1 VRATRRPA
9 ATRQLIGTP
18 ETTELMR
25 DAEHF
30 SEKPIMAP
38 AGDWRLEYEPT
49 YVLRVLKSLHLEFDP
64 L

>member
-1 VRATRRPA
+1 
-9 ATRQLIGTP
+9 
-18 ETTELMR
+18 MR

>member
-1 VRATRRPA
+1 VPLDAPPL
-9 ATRQLIGTP
+9 TRQLIGTP
-18 ETTELMR
+18 ETIELMR

-38 AGDWRLEYEPT
+38 AGDWRFEYEPT
-49 YVLRVLKSLHLEFDP
+49 YVLRALKSLRLEFDS